1 MLSAPDC
8 GWTDFELEGTSCYGL
23 SYLTDIP
30 TDWMTRA
37 IRGLM
42 IMEPFTVE
50 GYLEPGILRC
60 TVYADKTC
68 LRLEDGTEEVSPIG
82 MLRFCEMLRD
92 DVERD
97 LPQWA
102 AFRPCDDPV
111 SREAE
116 LRKLLQKLDHFICAN
131 RG

>member
-1 MLSAPDC
+1 MLRTPDC
-8 GWTDFELEGTSCYGL
+8 GWTDFQLEGTPCYGL

-37 IRGLM
+37 VRGLM
-42 IMEPFTVE
+42 SMEPFTVE
-50 GYLEPGILRC
+50 AYLEPGILRC

-97 LPQWA
+97 LPQWV
-102 AFRPCDDPV
+102 AFRPREDRK

-116 LRKLLQKLDHFICAN
+116 LRKLLQKLDRGIGTN

>member
-1 MLSAPDC
+1 MLSTPDC
-8 GWTDFELEGTSCYGL
+8 GWTGFQLEGTACYDL
-23 SYLTDIP
+23 SHLTDIP

-42 IMEPFTVE
+42 IMEPFMVE

-68 LRLEDGTEEVSPIG
+68 LRLEDGTEEVSPVG

-97 LPQWA
+97 LPQWV
-102 AFRPCDDPV
+102 AFRPREDRK

-116 LRKLLQKLDHFICAN
+116 LRKLLQKLDQLICAN